1 VDDRPGW
8 QEENRPLAV
17 TPSLP
22 VDANTLAL
30 DESFVVGREDVPF
43 QGRCYGRASKTR
55 LNGVSAAR
63 RKRVSPPVV
72 TTSRMRASPA

>member
-1 VDDRPGW
+1 MDDRPGR
-8 QEENRPLAV
+8 QEEDRALAV
-17 TPSLP
+17 APPLP
-22 VDANTLAL
+22 VDTNALAL
-30 DESFVVGREDVPF
+30 DEPFGVGREDVLLEAD
-43 QGRCYGRASKTR
+43 GYGRASKTR